1 MATTEG
7 FPMSRSVASK
17 QMKELALVSC
27 QLPLSSLKENWQRAP
42 GNFEHADTNNTTTP
56 GHLNPVQY
64 NQAQLWLILNHTQ
77 KHH

>member
-17 QMKELALVSC
+17 RIKELALVSC
-27 QLPLSSLKENWQRAP
+27 QLPSSSLQESWQRAP
-42 GNFEHADTNNTTTP
+42 GNLEHADTNDTPTP

-64 NQAQLWLILNHTQ
+64 NQA
-77 KHH
+77 